1 MTRIITIASGKGG
14 VGKTTVA
21 SNLGVVL
28 QKHFDQN
35 TLIIDANFT
44 TAHLGFF
51 FDLIYFPYSLN
62 DILTGKKEFERSVY
76 LHPFSGV
83 SVLPASTD
91 LQDILKTN
99 LKKFE
104 KVIEKAKKKYD
115 IILIDSAPGFGKEA
129 MTALLACKEVLIVTT
144 PEISSLE
151 DAKRLVHVAKQL
163 KKKILGIVINRSKKT
178 LYQLSKKE
186 IEEYVGIKSLVE
198 IPELDIFQ
206 KSLFLRIPA
215 VLLEEPY
222 VTETF
227 KFLAAKILNL
237 PYSPKYYKSFGELLK
252 QKFKSFRQ
260 DLLLFFKRFR

>member
-1 MTRIITIASGKGG
+1 MVRVITVASGKGG
-14 VGKTTVA
+14 VGKTTIA
-21 SNLGVVL
+21 SNLGVTL
-28 QKHFDQN
+28 QKFFDQN
-35 TLIIDANFT
+35 TLIIDANVT

-62 DILTGKKEFERSVY
+62 DILMEKREFEKSVY

-91 LQDILKTN
+91 LQDILKTD

-129 MTALLACKEVLIVTT
+129 MTALLACDEVLIVTT
-144 PEISSLE
+144 PDISSLE
-151 DAKRLVHVAKQL
+151 DVKRLVYIANQL

-186 IEEYVGIKSLVE
+186 VEEYVRIKSLVE

-206 KSLFLRIPA
+206 KSLFLKTPA

-227 KFLAAKILNL
+227 KFLAARILNL
-237 PYSPKYYKSFGELLK
+237 PYSPKYYKSIGEFFK
-252 QKFKSFRQ
+252 QKFKSFQQ
-260 DLLLFFKRFR
+260 DLLLFLKRFR